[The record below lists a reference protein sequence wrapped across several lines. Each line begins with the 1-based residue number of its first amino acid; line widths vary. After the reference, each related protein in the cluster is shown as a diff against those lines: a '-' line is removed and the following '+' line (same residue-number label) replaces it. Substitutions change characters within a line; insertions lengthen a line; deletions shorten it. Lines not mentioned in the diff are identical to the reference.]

1 MSLSSL
7 VKSVRRHLRRHVR
20 GKVGPTARL
29 LVGFMLAAV
38 VLGLL
43 ATGIYL
49 PSVAA
54 LGGLATTSSS
64 AFLALPDAFTVAPL
78 RQGSRILAADGSLIA
93 SPEDQNRQVVPLA
106 RVAPVMRDAQ
116 VAIEDS
122 RFYEHGAIDPK
133 GLARA
138 VIDDLRSG
146 QATEGASTL
155 TQQFVKL
162 TLETQALSGGQDAA
176 AQAATAK
183 TLPRKLT
190 ELRYA
195 VALER
200 TWTKDEI
207 LQGYLNL
214 AYYGDGAYGVEA
226 AARHYFGVHASALT
240 LSEAATLAGLVRSPS
255 ATDPV
260 HHPRAA
266 QARRNVVLGRMYDLG
281 ELTAAQWA
289 AAVRHPLASDLHVS
303 YPPATCVQSRY
314 PYFCSF
320 VISWLEQQ
328 PALGPTEQARHDLLF
343 GGGLTVQTTLDPAIE
358 QQVDHALRKVAPE
371 HNALG
376 VSAAAYVTEP
386 GSGKVLA
393 LGQDT
398 AYGTDASSGQTEV
411 NYSVDGAYGGSGGF
425 QFGSTA
431 KAFSLV
437 TAMEQG
443 LGTHATVD
451 APAADNH
458 HPATFR
464 PSQFPEPCGLAADWK
479 VYNDEAWG
487 GGRLSLM
494 TATARSTNTAF
505 VQLASRIGV
514 CAIHRTMT
522 AFGIHGADGTPLGTY
537 PPQVILGA
545 QGISPQTLANG
556 YAGIAAGGVVC
567 QTYPVTSIERGGA
580 TLWTPEPSCHRAAD
594 TGSVRQ
600 ATRYLE
606 YNMTHGS
613 GILNQ
618 LAGRPSA
625 GKTGTADKNAESWFV
640 GFTPQLATAVWVGN
654 PVRQT
659 RAMFNVSMAGKSCT
673 AMTGACFAAPI
684 WRRIMDG
691 ALANEPVLPMP

>member
-1 MSLSSL
+1 MRFP
-7 VKSVRRHLRRHVR
+7 RRD
-20 GKVGPTARL
+20 VGRTTRL
-29 LVGFMLAAV
+29 LGAFLTASLL
-38 VLGLL
+38 LGLL

-54 LGGLATTSSS
+54 LGGLADSGSS
-64 AFLALPDAFTVAPL
+64 AFLSLPQAFDVEPL
-78 RQGSRILAADGSLIA
+78 SEGSRILASDGSLIA
-93 SPEDQNRQVVPLA
+93 MPEDQNRQVVPLA
-106 RVAPVMRDAQ
+106 LVAPVMRTSQ

-138 VIDDLRSG
+138 MIDDLRTG

-162 TLETQALSGGQDAA
+162 TLETQALRAGQDAA
-176 AQAATAK
+176 AEAAVAR

-200 TWTKDEI
+200 TWSKDQI

-226 AARHYFGVHASALT
+226 AARHYFGVHASALE
-240 LSEAATLAGLVRSPS
+240 LDEAATLAGLVQSPS
-255 ATDPV
+255 TTDPV
-260 HHPRAA
+260 HHPKEA
-266 QARRNVVLGRMYDLG
+266 QARRNVVLERMHDLG
-281 ELTAAQWA
+281 ELTDTQWR
-289 AAVRHPLASDLHVS
+289 AAVQHPLASDLHVTH
-303 YPPATCVQSRY
+303 PPSTCLQSRY

-320 VISWLEQQ
+320 IIRWLEQQ
-328 PALGPTEQARHDLLF
+328 PALGPTRQARHDLLF
-343 GGGLTVQTTLDPAIE
+343 GGGLTVHTTLDPAIE
-358 QQVDHALRKVAPE
+358 KQVNRALQRVAPQD
-371 HNALG
+371 NSLG
-376 VSAAAYVTEP
+376 VAAAAYVTEP
-386 GSGKVLA
+386 GTGKVLA

-398 AYGTDASSGQTEV
+398 AYGSDASAGDTEV
-411 NYSVDGAYGGSGGF
+411 NYSVDGRYGGSAGF

-443 LGTHATVD
+443 LGTDASVD

-458 HPATFR
+458 HAATFT
-464 PSQFPEPCGLAADWK
+464 PKQFPQPCGLDSDWQ
-479 VYNDEAWG
+479 VYNDEAWK
-487 GGRLSLM
+487 GGRMSLM
-494 TATARSTNTAF
+494 NATAKSTNTAF
-505 VQLASRIGV
+505 VALASRIGV
-514 CAIHRTMT
+514 CAIHQTMT
-522 AFGIHGADGTPLGTY
+522 DFGIHGADGTPLGTY

-556 YAGIAAGGVVC
+556 YAGIAAGGVLC
-567 QTYPVTSIERGGA
+567 QTYPVTSIERGDS
-580 TLWTPEPSCHRAAD
+580 TLWAPQPSCHRVAD
-594 TGSVRQ
+594 AKAVGD
-600 ATRYLE
+600 ATRYLM

-640 GFTPQLATAVWVGN
+640 GYTPQLTTAVWVGN
-654 PVRQT
+654 PVHQSRP
-659 RAMFNVSMAGKSCT
+659 MFDVSMAGKSCT

-684 WRRIMDG
+684 WRRIMEG
-691 ALANEPVLPMP
+691 ALARAPALPMP